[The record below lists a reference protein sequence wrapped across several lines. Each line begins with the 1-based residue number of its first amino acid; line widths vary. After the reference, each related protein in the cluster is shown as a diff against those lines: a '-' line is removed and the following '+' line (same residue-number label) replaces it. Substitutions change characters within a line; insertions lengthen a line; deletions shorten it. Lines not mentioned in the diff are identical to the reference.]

1 MRKSY
6 PSDITKEQF
15 GIVRG
20 DPEKSKKKTR
30 PQTYDLYDIFCALL
44 YLLKECSL
52 VMSLGYDFFI
62 FFISIFSIIAPIL
75 DNEKILHKLLFNMAK
90 FSNFVTHH

>member
-30 PQTYDLYDIFCALL
+30 PQTYDLYNIFCALL
-44 YLLKECSL
+44 YLLKEDCTWR
-52 VMSLGYDFFI
+52 GIPHDFPNREAVRYYYNI
-62 FFISIFSIIAPIL
+62 
-75 DNEKILHKLLFNMAK
+75 
-90 FSNFVTHH
+90 